1 MRPPDCSFPP
11 PTCLQL
17 LCSCLAMPPKV
28 ALGPVAAAH
37 VGTLPDPGAPGL
49 VPVRRVGRALRRAR
63 DVGVLVSLG
72 VAGVSSQDEG
82 VAAIAAFEATAAATA
97 AAQQL
102 GANAPPWA
110 GTLLAAINARF
121 AVSDNAI
128 NARFA
133 VSENAMNARFNAVD
147 ARFNAVDAR
156 LDAVD
161 ARLRNIE
168 ARQCNAAA
176 TVGPLQPVFT
186 AGAVPQG
193 APASKAALLA
203 LSSAAAGRLLAE
215 YGLAANP
222 VATRTQRLAEFLGVR
237 LN

>member
-1 MRPPDCSFPP
+1 
-11 PTCLQL
+11 
-17 LCSCLAMPPKV
+17 MPPKV

-121 AVSDNAI
+121 AVSDNAR
-128 NARFA
+128 N
-133 VSENAMNARFNAVD
+133 

-193 APASKAALLA
+193 APASKAALLE

>member
-1 MRPPDCSFPP
+1 
-11 PTCLQL
+11 
-17 LCSCLAMPPKV
+17 MPPKV

-128 NARFA
+128 NARF
-133 VSENAMNARFNAVD
+133 
-147 ARFNAVDAR
+147 NAVDAR